1 LQGLIFSNALRAQ
14 KNIEDEG
21 YTMALN
27 NLRSEVIE
35 LRNEGLEKDKILI
48 SLVNKVK
55 EDEASFKA
63 QAEVQKTEI
72 EDLRR
77 QLAETKEKC
86 ALAEANRDI
95 NEYWKNHLEKNVEE
109 LRTSKE
115 RCFEKSLE
123 CVKKIKASFANL
135 GAYSTEENFIRGDPE
150 GVIEWISG
158 EAETF
163 EEILSDRGDV
173 CAFSGARGISAI
185 LEKAGCDHIKVMA
198 QTEAVF
204 SINDTKDPSAEAT
217 LMGGK
222 FFNDVWVNGGREM
235 AHEIIKK
242 SEKDTHDARVEAKW
256 AEEAAEREK
265 RIGICFCLLAST
277 FIFVASDWLTF
288 PTSAELSPPP
298 EPFDPLADPEM
309 KEALDII
316 NMAESVV
323 DEVVNKLLHEVAE
336 KVLKEE

>member
-1 LQGLIFSNALRAQ
+1 MRSVLR
-14 KNIEDEG
+14 KNIEDKG

-63 QAEVQKTEI
+63 QAEIQKTEI
-72 EDLRR
+72 EYLRK
-77 QLAETKEKC
+77 QLSEAKEKC
-86 ALAEANRDI
+86 ALTEANRDI

-115 RCFEKSLE
+115 RCFEKSLD
-123 CVKKIKASFANL
+123 CVKKIKASLANV
-135 GAYSTEENFIRGDPE
+135 GAYSTEENFVRGDPE

-158 EAETF
+158 EAESF
-163 EEILSDRGDV
+163 EEILSYCGDV

-185 LEKAGCDHIKVMA
+185 LEKAGCDHIKTMA
-198 QTEAVF
+198 QAEAAF
-204 SINDTKDPSAEAT
+204 SVDDTKDPSAEAT

-222 FFNDVWVNGGREM
+222 FYNDVWMNGGREM

-242 SEKDTHDARVEAKW
+242 SEKDTHDAQIEARQ
-256 AEEAAEREK
+256 AEKAVEREK
-265 RIGICFCLLAST
+265 RIGN
-277 FIFVASDWLTF
+277 IF
-288 PTSAELSPPP
+288 
-298 EPFDPLADPEM
+298 
-309 KEALDII
+309 
-316 NMAESVV
+316 
-323 DEVVNKLLHEVAE
+323 
-336 KVLKEE
+336 

>member
-1 LQGLIFSNALRAQ
+1 LSCSILSSLLLQGLILSNALRAQ

-35 LRNEGLEKDKILI
+35 LRNEGPEKDKILI

-55 EDEASFKA
+55 EDKASFKA
-63 QAEVQKTEI
+63 QAEAKKTEI

-77 QLAETKEKC
+77 QLAEAKENC
-86 ALAEANRDI
+86 ALAQANQEI
-95 NEYWKNHLEKNVEE
+95 SEYWKNHLEKNVEE

-115 RCFEKSLE
+115 RFFEKSLD
-123 CVKKIKASFANL
+123 CVKKIKGSFAKV
-135 GAYSTEENFIRGDPE
+135 GAYSAEENFIRGDPE
-150 GVIEWISG
+150 GVVEWISG

-185 LEKAGCDHIKVMA
+185 LEKAGCDHIKAVA
-198 QTEAVF
+198 QAEAAF
-204 SINDTKDPSAEAT
+204 SVDDTKDPSAEAT

-222 FFNDVWVNGGREM
+222 FYNDVWVNGGREM

-242 SEKDTHDARVEAKW
+242 SEKDTHDARAEARQ

-265 RIGICFCLLAST
+265 HIGIIFWFLALA
-277 FIFVASDWLTF
+277 FIFVASD
-288 PTSAELSPPP
+288 
-298 EPFDPLADPEM
+298 
-309 KEALDII
+309 
-316 NMAESVV
+316 
-323 DEVVNKLLHEVAE
+323 
-336 KVLKEE
+336 